1 MSSIQPS
8 AEPGGEATAG
18 AAAGT
23 PLGTPGTSHRAPRR
37 RPSTARAVAV
47 LVLVA
52 VAAAVPL
59 LGPSAALSGT
69 GEAEAPGT
77 AGITFL
83 RAVMF
88 AALCV
93 QLGEVYATRL
103 ARRVP
108 GAPLDR
114 APRSWSTYAAVAG
127 IVAALG
133 LASVV
138 ATGNLVPHQLSDMDI
153 GGLYASRDGRLALL
167 EVNAFIVALLCS
179 RSRRPSTAALPLAAV
194 IAAEALRAHP
204 PVEDTPLVGS
214 GLTLVHL
221 TCGVLWA
228 GGLLQVL
235 RMLRLW
241 RTSAPGAGAAVLGLY
256 ARVAAVLL
264 AAITVTGVCSTLR
277 RMPPG
282 TVLDQLTETAYGR
295 TLLAK
300 VLLVVAVAVL
310 ALLARR
316 RLRRSADPVSAYS
329 PARGEV
335 IVLGVVVAVS
345 ALLTALPVP
354 IRW

>member
-1 MSSIQPS
+1 MVSSIQPS
-8 AEPGGEATAG
+8 ADPGGEAAAV
-18 AAAGT
+18 AAAATSRT
-23 PLGTPGTSHRAPRR
+23 PHRAPRR

-52 VAAAVPL
+52 VAALVPL
-59 LGPSAALSGT
+59 LGPSTALSGT
-69 GEAEAPGT
+69 GEARAPGT

-83 RAVMF
+83 RTVLF

-108 GAPLDR
+108 GAPLER
-114 APRSWSTYAAVAG
+114 APRSWAAYAAVAG

-138 ATGNLVPHQLSDMDI
+138 ATGNLVPQRLSDMDL

-179 RSRRPSTAALPLAAV
+179 RSRRPSGAALPLAAV
-194 IAAEALRAHP
+194 IVAEALRAHP
-204 PVEDTPLVGS
+204 PVEDSALVGT

-241 RTSAPGAGAAVLGLY
+241 RTSAPEAGAAVLGLY
-256 ARVAAVLL
+256 ARVAAVLF

-300 VLLVVAVAVL
+300 VLLVAAVAVL
-310 ALLARR
+310 ALVARR
-316 RLRRSADPVSAYS
+316 RLRRAADPAAACS
-329 PARGEV
+329 PARWEV
-335 IVLGVVVAVS
+335 VALGAVVAVS
-345 ALLTALPVP
+345 ALLTALPLP

>member
-1 MSSIQPS
+1 MVSSIQPS
-8 AEPGGEATAG
+8 ADPGGEATAD
-18 AAAGT
+18 AVATA
-23 PLGTPGTSHRAPRR
+23 PPASRSAPRR
-37 RPSTARAVAV
+37 RPSTGHAVAV
-47 LVLVA
+47 LVLVT
-52 VAAAVPL
+52 AAALVPL
-59 LGPSAALSGT
+59 LGPSAALNGT

-83 RAVMF
+83 RTALF

-93 QLGEVYATRL
+93 QLGEVYAIRL

-114 APRSWSTYAAVAG
+114 EPRSWAAYAAGAG
-127 IVAALG
+127 LVAALG

-138 ATGNLVPHQLSDMDI
+138 ATGNLVPQRLSDMDL

-194 IAAEALRAHP
+194 IVAEALRAHP
-204 PVEDTPLVGS
+204 PAEDTALIGT

-241 RTSAPGAGAAVLGLY
+241 RTTAPEAGAAVLGLY
-256 ARVAAVLL
+256 ARVAAVLF
-264 AAITVTGVCSTLR
+264 AAITVTGVFSTLR
-277 RMPPG
+277 RMPAS
-282 TVLDQLTETAYGR
+282 TVLGQLTDTAYGR

-316 RLRRSADPVSAYS
+316 RLRKAADPVSAYS

-335 IVLGVVVAVS
+335 VALGVVVTVS
-345 ALLTALPVP
+345 ALLTALPLP

>member
-1 MSSIQPS
+1 MVSSIQPS
-8 AEPGGEATAG
+8 ADPGGEA
-18 AAAGT
+18 AAEAVASA
-23 PLGTPGTSHRAPRR
+23 PLAPPRAPR

-167 EVNAFIVALLCS
+167 EVNSFIVALLCS

-194 IAAEALRAHP
+194 IVAEALRAHP
-204 PVEDTPLVGS
+204 PVEDTPLIGS

-241 RTSAPGAGAAVLGLY
+241 RTSAPEAGAAVLGLY

-277 RMPPG
+277 RMPPS

-300 VLLVVAVAVL
+300 VLLVVTVAVL

-335 IVLGVVVAVS
+335 IALGVVVAVS
-345 ALLTALPVP
+345 ALLTALPLP